1 MSATRLLVSSPSLL
15 SFARYLMARP
25 RLRQQ
30 SFKVKAENLALAH
43 EKRATPPETS
53 ADVGGEERSDASL
66 ANEYLEAALSA
77 NDVSQGQDGTATDAD
92 AEAVAPVEA
101 LPTASDKTD
110 ANLESEAHAICRALH
125 VFIGSTAADMHD
137 VR

>member
-1 MSATRLLVSSPSLL
+1 MD
-15 SFARYLMARP
+15 
-25 RLRQQ
+25 
-30 SFKVKAENLALAH
+30 NW
-43 EKRATPPETS
+43 
-53 ADVGGEERSDASL
+53 DAVD
-66 ANEYLEAALSA
+66 A

-110 ANLESEAHAICRALH
+110 ANLESEAHAIYRALH

-137 VR
+137 VRCAGDMRDARHQRPPSLDPQSTCAYPVVFDHSFQIFEHESLPRAAASVVGRQHAQPF